1 MYDFVMFTYY
11 VASTFNVA
19 STYDVASTYN
29 VASSH
34 NAAIIYNFAG
44 TYNIVM
50 TSVPNRKVVCQPR
63 QRWFGVK
70 KVPFQFFKSASPNLS
85 QN

>member
-1 MYDFVMFTYY
+1 MQECGGGSQHYK
-11 VASTFNVA
+11 VANTCNV
-19 STYDVASTYN
+19 VSTYN

-34 NAAIIYNFAG
+34 NAAIIYNIAG
-44 TYNIVM
+44 TYNIAM
-50 TSVPNRKVVCQPR
+50 TSVPNRKVVCQPK
-63 QRWFGVK
+63 QRWFWGK